1 MPSKNYMEKLQPDYK
16 RIYNDIIIK
25 RCPENKEKCLSILR
39 KKDLSFLD
47 VIKLN
52 SLIFGSQ
59 NRENNVL
66 NQRHRSYDQSAIIE
80 ILNYQKKNNL
90 NNIETARYFKL
101 SRNTV
106 AKWRKLSQNMLITN
120 NYKP

>member
-1 MPSKNYMEKLQPDYK
+1 MEKLQPDYK